1 VVRLEQL
8 DKVARKI
15 WVGYPGAVATVA
27 VTSLLVAFAKSRLG
41 IPNIEVIYLVGV
53 IVAAVAFGSGPAVLA
68 ALLSIFTFDSFFSE
82 NEPVLFEFGGDDWTA
97 LMIFLLTALVTGQ
110 LAARQRSK
118 AQEAKERE
126 REASL
131 LYDLVR
137 LMSEYDLR
145 ETLQIMAER
154 LHTELQLGAVL
165 IEISAGDEQSATA
178 QVGDPESLEMAHS
191 ADRTPVDILA
201 EGPAPTG
208 GQRGL
213 PGTWIPVVLQP
224 AQVFSRKLVQ
234 DWIPSVPIPAT
245 TIRRTVIFSRLP
257 AVPVPIPILRPFI
270 RKTVNRLSVVPVR
283 VHGQPAG
290 VLVLVLRP
298 DAPGLTEPD
307 ARLLSAI
314 AKQLGL
320 GIERQRLQKEATE
333 VEILRRADDLKT
345 ALINAVSH
353 DLRTPL
359 ASIMTSAGSMRQADV
374 RWSDQELADFAE
386 AIEEEAKRLNRIVQ
400 NLLDLSRIEGGILRP
415 DKTPTSVRAAV
426 DAVVERLQSAAADH
440 RITTAIPDN
449 LPLVPLDPVE
459 IDQVLTNLIE
469 NAVKYTPPG
478 TVITISARVADGQV
492 AIQVADNGPGIAP
505 ASLPRVFEAFYR
517 DPEQGK
523 KTGGSGL
530 GLAVVKGLVE
540 AHGGTIKAENR
551 PEGGARFVF
560 TLPLGEHKGSLRQ
573 VRPV

>member
-1 VVRLEQL
+1 MVKFEQI

-27 VTSLLVAFAKSRLG
+27 VASLFIALIKSRVEIANVSMFYL
-41 IPNIEVIYLVGV
+41 IAVI
-53 IVAAVAFGSGPAVLA
+53 IVAVAFGSGPAILA
-68 ALLSIFTFDSFFSE
+68 ALLSAITFDSFLSE
-82 NEPVLFEFGGDDWTA
+82 QEPVLFEFAGDDWTA

-110 LAARQRSK
+110 LAAQERTK

-137 LMSEYDLR
+137 LMSEYELR

-154 LHTELQLGAVL
+154 LHAELRLGAVL
-165 IEISAGDEQSATA
+165 AEISDSGDQTA
-178 QVGDPESLEMAHS
+178 KALVGDVTSLEMAQS
-191 ADRTPVDILA
+191 ADRTPVEVLT
-201 EGPAPTG
+201 EGQGPTG
-208 GQRGL
+208 AHRAL

-224 AQVFSRKLVQ
+224 AQVLSRKLIQ
-234 DWIPSVPIPAT
+234 DWIPSVPIPAPS
-245 TIRRTVIFSRLP
+245 IRRTVIFRHGP
-257 AVPVPIPILRPFI
+257 AVPLPIPTFRPFR
-270 RKTVNRLSVVPVR
+270 RKVVNRISVVPVR

-290 VLVLVLRP
+290 VLVLVLHP
-298 DAPGLTEPD
+298 DSQGMTIAN
-307 ARLLSAI
+307 ARLLSAV

-320 GIERQRLQKEATE
+320 GIERERLRNEATE

-359 ASIMTSAGSMRQADV
+359 ASIMTSAGSLRQTDV
-374 RWSDQELADFAE
+374 RWSDADLTEFAE

-400 NLLDLSRIEGGILRP
+400 NLLDLSRIESGILRP
-415 DKTPTSVRAAV
+415 DKMPSSIRESVDTV
-426 DAVVERLQSAAADH
+426 LERLKNIAAGH
-440 RITTAIPDN
+440 HIVVNIPEQM
-449 LPLVPLDPVE
+449 PLVPMDPVE
-459 IDQVLTNLIE
+459 IDQVLTNLVE

-478 TVITISARVADGQV
+478 TTIAISATQANGAVSIEV
-492 AIQVADNGPGIAP
+492 SDNGPGIAP
-505 ASLPRVFEAFYR
+505 GSLPRVFEAFYR

-551 PEGGARFVF
+551 EGGGACFVF
-560 TLPLGEHKGSLRQ
+560 TLPLEPSPAHVQ
-573 VRPV
+573 AAF

>member
-1 VVRLEQL
+1 MVKFEQI
-8 DKVARKI
+8 DKAARKI

-27 VTSLLVAFAKSRLG
+27 VTSLLVAFGKSRFD
-41 IPNIEVIYLVGV
+41 ISNIEVIYLVAV
-53 IVAAVAFGSGPAVLA
+53 IVAAVAFGSGPAILA
-68 ALLSIFTFDSFFSE
+68 ALLSIFTYDSFFSE
-82 NEPVLFEFGGDDWTA
+82 QDPVLFEFGGEDWTA
-97 LMIFLLTALVTGQ
+97 LMIFLLAALVTGQ
-110 LAARQRSK
+110 LAARQRTK

-137 LMSEYDLR
+137 LMSENELG
-145 ETLQIMAER
+145 ETLQIIAER
-154 LHTELQLGAVL
+154 LHSELQLGAVL
-165 IEISAGDEQSATA
+165 AEVSDSEDGTA
-178 QVGDPESLEMAHS
+178 KALVGDVASLEMAQS
-191 ADRTPVDILA
+191 ADRTPIEVLTEG
-201 EGPAPTG
+201 EGPTG
-208 GQRGL
+208 AHRAL

-224 AQVFSRKLVQ
+224 AQVLSRKLIQ
-234 DWIPSVPIPAT
+234 DWIPSVPIPSPR
-245 TIRRTVIFSRLP
+245 IRRASLFGRGPGIPL
-257 AVPVPIPILRPFI
+257 PVPIFRPFR
-270 RKTVNRLSVVPVR
+270 RKVVNRISVVPVR

-298 DAPGLTEPD
+298 ESQGMTGAN
-307 ARLLSAI
+307 ARLLSAV

-320 GIERQRLQKEATE
+320 GIERQRLRKEATE

-359 ASIMTSAGSMRQADV
+359 ASIMTSAGSLRSTDV
-374 RWSDQELADFAE
+374 HWTNQERAEFAE
-386 AIEEEAKRLNRIVQ
+386 AIEEETKRLNRIVQ
-400 NLLDLSRIEGGILRP
+400 NLLDLSRIEAGILRP
-415 DKTPTSVRAAV
+415 DKTPSSIRESVDTV
-426 DAVVERLQSAAADH
+426 LERLRSVAAGH
-440 RITTAIPDN
+440 HIVVTIPQQV
-449 LPLVPLDPVE
+449 PLVPMDPVE

-478 TVITISARVADGQV
+478 TTIEISASQANGAVS
-492 AIQVADNGPGIAP
+492 IEVADNGPGIAP

-540 AHGGTIKAENR
+540 AHGGTITAENR
-551 PEGGARFVF
+551 EGGGARFRF
-560 TLPLGEHKGSLRQ
+560 TLPLEPSPAH
-573 VRPV
+573 VHTAF